1 MLRQAFLQYRINTR
15 DGRSACGQIA
25 LRALNQSE
33 DDIIQIQADAEAA
46 AQLLRAPPVA
56 QTRVNIAPRSQKAP
70 RSKDVMPAQENEAS
84 RPRIRT
90 RQQAAMEEKGN

>member
-1 MLRQAFLQYRINTR
+1 MAGPLAARLHFEVSLYITHTTHVKDLTR
-15 DGRSACGQIA
+15 DMPT
-25 LRALNQSE
+25 ALNQSE

-90 RQQAAMEEKGN
+90 